1 MCTWDHVLAHI
12 LGHPLL
18 KSTGCSLA
26 CYVQGPRLVAAAKR
40 AALSAEAAS
49 LRKQQALQEKEL
61 RLKQQ
66 ETKRQQLHEEARLRL
81 DQRKRK

>member
-1 MCTWDHVLAHI
+1 MWDHVLTHI

-66 ETKRQQLHEEARLRL
+66 ETKQQQLHEEARLRL